1 MAQYT
6 AENIRNIALAGH
18 GSAGKT
24 SLAEALLFKAGATDR
39 LGKVLDANTVCDFDP
54 EEIKRKVSVSLAVAH
69 LSWKDKKINLI
80 DTPGLFDFAAGMY
93 EGVRAANNVL
103 IALSGKSGVSVGTEK
118 AYRMA
123 KNAKKPAMFCVT
135 KLDRDNADFYKVLE
149 QLKTVFGPSVCPV
162 VVPVYESRDVVGYI
176 NLIEMKAY
184 AYDSKG
190 EAKEYLKERIIN
202 YLTSFGGECIC
213 EGEYPGWDF
222 ARESKLRDTVLELG
236 REILGRELKV
246 AAFHAG
252 LECGVFAGKIQG
264 LDCVSIG
271 PEINYIHTTEEE
283 LNIASAERCYRLVR
297 AVIEKM

>member
-93 EGVRAANNVL
+93 EGVRAANTVL

-176 NLIEMKAY
+176 NLIEIGRA
-184 AYDSKG
+184 SCR
-190 EAKEYLKERIIN
+190 ER
-202 YLTSFGGECIC
+202 
-213 EGEYPGWDF
+213 
-222 ARESKLRDTVLELG
+222 V
-236 REILGRELKV
+236 
-246 AAFHAG
+246 
-252 LECGVFAGKIQG
+252 
-264 LDCVSIG
+264 
-271 PEINYIHTTEEE
+271 
-283 LNIASAERCYRLVR
+283 
-297 AVIEKM
+297 

>member
-54 EEIKRKVSVSLAVAH
+54 EEIKRKVSVSLAVAP

-80 DTPGLFDFAAGMY
+80 DTPGLFDFAAGMH

-123 KNAKKPAMFCVT
+123 KNAKKP
-135 KLDRDNADFYKVLE
+135 E
-149 QLKTVFGPSVCPV
+149 QPV
-162 VVPVYESRDVVGYI
+162 I
-176 NLIEMKAY
+176 
-184 AYDSKG
+184 
-190 EAKEYLKERIIN
+190 
-202 YLTSFGGECIC
+202 
-213 EGEYPGWDF
+213 
-222 ARESKLRDTVLELG
+222 
-236 REILGRELKV
+236 
-246 AAFHAG
+246 
-252 LECGVFAGKIQG
+252 
-264 LDCVSIG
+264 
-271 PEINYIHTTEEE
+271 
-283 LNIASAERCYRLVR
+283 
-297 AVIEKM
+297 